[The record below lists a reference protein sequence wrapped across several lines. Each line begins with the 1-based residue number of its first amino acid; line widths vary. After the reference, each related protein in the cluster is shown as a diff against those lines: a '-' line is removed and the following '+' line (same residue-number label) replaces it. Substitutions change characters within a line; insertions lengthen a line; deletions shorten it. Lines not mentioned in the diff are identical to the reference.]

1 MHKFLYNSLLVSL
14 GVPNMEQS
22 QKNHTLA
29 VIIRSVFA
37 RLQHLLSNRVFMA
50 LLLLTLAAS
59 AVMFVGIGAK
69 NALSP
74 IGSHD
79 FQWTPTRDLVAG
91 VSPYSDFLRWKAE
104 GNEHTP
110 PHFLNQSPSYPASVY
125 VLLTP
130 FATLDWPT
138 AKLTWLIINL
148 VLVGFLLLGLQRL
161 YPLKSPAVFA
171 LVALTFLCSTP
182 LRASLGAGQL
192 NFLSLAA
199 FVWAY
204 HFAKHPGTSS
214 KYIAGT
220 LLALAWVK
228 YSLTFPLTLLFI
240 CRGRWKPVIIASL
253 IHAALTITAA
263 VQIGMW
269 PHEFFFSSVEVVLM
283 GDGTG
288 FLNLV
293 ALSMTLNLPMGVALS
308 TIAAATAYV
317 FWTLP
322 RISATDDLL
331 LMTFLGLFSC
341 AVFYHH
347 GYDFIVLIL
356 CAWALARQ
364 QLKGAS
370 AYACGFLIAL
380 AWAGQWL
387 AHELAPFLG
396 KSGLI
401 AAQIADSLLVI
412 VFYCALALVW
422 SSLHFSQARGKNP
435 KVAALP
441 F

>member
-1 MHKFLYNSLLVSL
+1 MYKFLYNSIVVSL
-14 GVPNMEQS
+14 GVSHLQQLQINHKPGAHGS
-22 QKNHTLA
+22 Q
-29 VIIRSVFA
+29 FA
-37 RLQHLLSNRVFMA
+37 SLCNRVLCNRLFLVG
-50 LLLLTLAAS
+50 LLFTLTVSAA
-59 AVMFVGIGAK
+59 AFVGIGAK

-74 IGSHD
+74 VGSHD
-79 FQWTPTRDLVAG
+79 FQWTPTRDFIAG

-130 FATLDWPT
+130 FGQLDWPT
-138 AKLTWLIINL
+138 AKLLWLCIN
-148 VLVGFLLLGLQRL
+148 VGLIFLLLWGLQRL
-161 YPLKSPAVFA
+161 YPLNSPVVFIT
-171 LVALTFLCSTP
+171 VALLFLCSTP

-204 HFAKHPGTSS
+204 HFASKADHPNS
-214 KYIAGT
+214 KIAGV

-240 CRGRWKPVIIASL
+240 CRGKWQPIIIASL
-253 IHAALTITAA
+253 IHAILTIIAA

-269 PHEFFFSSVEVVLM
+269 PHEFFFNSVEVVLM

-293 ALSMTLNLPMGVALS
+293 ALSMTLNLPMALAVS
-308 TIAAATAYV
+308 AIVAATTYV
-317 FWTLP
+317 LWLLP
-322 RISATDDLL
+322 RLSATDDLL

-347 GYDFIVLIL
+347 GYDFIVLLL
-356 CAWALARQ
+356 CAWAVARK
-364 QLKGAS
+364 QLQGLQAVAAIS
-370 AYACGFLIAL
+370 LLTL
-380 AWAGQWL
+380 AWGGQWFVN
-387 AHELAPFLG
+387 ELVPFLG
-396 KSGLI
+396 PTGLI
-401 AAQIADSLLVI
+401 SVQIIDSLLV
-412 VFYCALALVW
+412 VTFYCTLGLVW
-422 SSLHFSQARGKNP
+422 SSLQIANARRNTP
-435 KVAALP
+435 EVTALS

>member
-1 MHKFLYNSLLVSL
+1 M
-14 GVPNMEQS
+14 
-22 QKNHTLA
+22 
-29 VIIRSVFA
+29 A
-37 RLQHLLSNRVFMA
+37 RLQFTLRI
-50 LLLLTLAAS
+50 LLLLALSIS
-59 AVMFVGIGAK
+59 AVVFVGIGSK
-69 NALSP
+69 NALSAL
-74 IGSHD
+74 GSHD
-79 FQWTPTRDLVAG
+79 FQWTPTRDQVAG
-91 VSPYSDFLRWKAE
+91 VSPYADFLRWKAE
-104 GNEHTP
+104 GNKHTP

-130 FATLDWPT
+130 FASLDWPT

-148 VLVGFLLLGLQRL
+148 TLIGSLLLGLQRL
-161 YPLKSPAVFA
+161 FPLKSPALFA
-171 LVALTFLCSTP
+171 MVALIYLCSTP

-199 FVWAY
+199 FIWAY
-204 HFAKHPGTSS
+204 HFTTLKGPSNSH
-214 KYIAGT
+214 IAGI
-220 LLALAWVK
+220 LLALAWTK

-240 CRGRWKPVIIASL
+240 CRGKWKPIIIASVV
-253 IHAALTITAA
+253 HAALTVTAA

-269 PHEFFFSSVEVVLM
+269 PHEFFFNSVEVVLM

-293 ALSMTLNLPMGVALS
+293 ALSMNLNLPMSVAL
-308 TIAAATAYV
+308 TAIAAVTACV
-317 FWTLP
+317 FWILTK
-322 RISATDDLL
+322 INAKDDLL

-370 AYACGFLIAL
+370 AYASALLIAL
-380 AWAGQWL
+380 AWTGQWL
-387 AHELAPFLG
+387 AKELAPLFG
-396 KSGLI
+396 NSGQV
-401 AAQIADSLLVI
+401 AAQVADNLLVV
-412 VFYCALALVW
+412 VFYCTLTLVW
-422 SSLHFSQARGKNP
+422 SSLQHSRVRERAP
-435 KVAALP
+435 KVAAQT